1 MKYQLQKA
9 KMAFLLMTFK
19 GHNAIIFLLLICKF
33 CMCLFSFLYECLCVC
48 VFVCVC
54 ILLLFCLLGGAYFL
68 LLFVWL
74 FILEKE
80 SGSHCPGW
88 PGTRRDQSV
97 STSRVLSL
105 KVYTTTLGPCIY
117 FVEQHS
123 TVCFHFTCRL
133 GSAIQ
138 SLANLGFAVKVFFV
152 VIKTVIIG
160 L

>member
-48 VFVCVC
+48 VCVFC
-54 ILLLFCLLGGAYFL
+54 CCFACLVLLIFL

-123 TVCFHFTCRL
+123 TVCFHFTCHL

-138 SLANLGFAVKVFFV
+138 SLANLGFAVKVFFR
-152 VIKTVIIG
+152 